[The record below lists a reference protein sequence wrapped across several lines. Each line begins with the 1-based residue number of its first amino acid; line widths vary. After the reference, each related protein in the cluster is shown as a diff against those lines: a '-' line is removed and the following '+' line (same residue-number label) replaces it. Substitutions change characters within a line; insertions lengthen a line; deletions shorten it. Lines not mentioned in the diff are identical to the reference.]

1 MAKLSERHLEV
12 LRRPNVAIV
21 ATLRRDGTPHLTPTW
36 VDTDGE
42 HVLINTVEGRAKT
55 RNLRRDPRVSV
66 CVVDRDDQ
74 YSWVAVTGTAELAYE
89 GADEHLRELSR
100 KYGIGDDDWPA
111 DRRAI
116 LVTITPERVSP

>member
-1 MAKLSERHLEV
+1 MAKLSQRQVEL
-12 LRRPNVAIV
+12 LQRPNVAIV
-21 ATLRRDGTPHLTPTW
+21 ATIRRDGTPHLTPTW

-42 HVLINTVEGRAKT
+42 HVLINTVEGRAKA
-55 RNLRRDPRVSV
+55 RNLRRDPRVSL

-74 YSWVAVTGTAELAYE
+74 YSWVAVTGTAELTHE

-100 KYGIGDDDWPA
+100 KYGIGADDWPA
-111 DRRAI
+111 SRRAI